1 MNAPMV
7 NSPDPFKLAVVVL
20 QRELCLAL
28 RRWDQVLQP
37 LIFFV
42 VIIALFPLAV
52 SPELSE
58 LRRIAPGVLWVAAML
73 ASLLAA
79 DALFRPD
86 VEDGTMEQWV
96 LSGQPL
102 PWLLLNKTFAHW
114 ILTGMPL
121 VIVMPIVAIA
131 LGVNASNWTSWWT
144 MIMSLALG
152 TAILTV
158 LGAVGAALT
167 VGLRRGNMLMALV
180 VLPLEMPVLIFGAQA
195 LQMAIRNESAFG
207 ILSLLAAI
215 LLLSLA
221 LAPFAMAAAIRISIE

>member
-1 MNAPMV
+1 MTQAPLDTIG
-7 NSPDPFKLAVVVL
+7 PLKLAAVVL
-20 QRELCLAL
+20 QRELRLAV

-37 LIFFV
+37 LIFFI
-42 VIIALFPLAV
+42 VIVTLFPLAV

-58 LRRIAPGVLWVAAML
+58 LRRIAPGILWVAAML

-96 LSGQPL
+96 LSAQPL
-102 PWLLLNKTFAHW
+102 PWLLLNKSFAHW
-114 ILTGMPL
+114 LLTGLPL
-121 VIVMPIVAIA
+121 VLVAPVVAVA
-131 LGVNASNWTSWWT
+131 LGVNTGWSGI
-144 MIMSLALG
+144 MITLALG
-152 TAILTV
+152 TAILTM

-167 VGLRRGNMLMALV
+167 VGLRRGNMLMALL

-195 LQMAIRNESAFG
+195 MQSVIREESALG
-207 ILSLLAAI
+207 VLSLLAAI
-215 LLLSLA
+215 LLLSMI